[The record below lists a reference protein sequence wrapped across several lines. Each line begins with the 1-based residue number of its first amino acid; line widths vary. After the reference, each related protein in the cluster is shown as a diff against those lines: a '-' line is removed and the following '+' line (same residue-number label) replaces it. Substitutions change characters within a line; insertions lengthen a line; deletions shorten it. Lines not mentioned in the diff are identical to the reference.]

1 MVFISHIFFY
11 YSLVLCAVH
20 EIFMGMQALFYSE
33 ADHFRWFRQRNTETM
48 AGTTGSPMF
57 GKCWMIKGLYD
68 YEQFKNVQKD
78 IKGRQKDKN

>member
-1 MVFISHIFFY
+1 
-11 YSLVLCAVH
+11 
-20 EIFMGMQALFYSE
+20 MGMQALFTVKQTTLDGS
-33 ADHFRWFRQRNTETM
+33 DKETQNN
-48 AGTTGSPMF
+48 GWKNRVLMF